1 MEYIELNLRK
11 ALSFVEDVLEE
22 ISNKLDQAEDNES
35 TQAQQSFLELKKEG
49 YNVLGIKILIKRLL
63 NENIFE
69 YENYIIYNLVKNE
82 VETLKERYPNFVK
95 EKYFLV
101 C

>member
-22 ISNKLDQAEDNES
+22 ISNKLDQAEENES

-95 EKYFLV
+95 EKYFLE
-101 C
+101 

>member
-11 ALSFVEDVLEE
+11 ALNFLEDVLEY
-22 ISNKLDQAEDNES
+22 ISNKLDHAEENES

-69 YENYIIYNLVKNE
+69 YDNYIIYNLVKNE
-82 VETLKERYPNFVK
+82 VEVLKEKYPNFVK
-95 EKYFLV
+95 EKYFLE
-101 C
+101 

>member
-1 MEYIELNLRK
+1 MEYTELNLRK

-22 ISNKLDQAEDNES
+22 ISSKLDQAEENES
-35 TQAQQSFLELKKEG
+35 TQAQQSFLELKKEC
-49 YNVLGIKILIKRLL
+49 YSVLGIKILIKRLL

-82 VETLKERYPNFVK
+82 VEVLKEKYPNFVD
-95 EKYFLV
+95 EDE
-101 C
+101 

>member
-82 VETLKERYPNFVK
+82 IETLKERYPNFVK
-95 EKYFLV
+95 EKYFLE
-101 C
+101 

>member
-11 ALSFVEDVLEE
+11 ALNFLEDVLEY

-69 YENYIIYNLVKNE
+69 YDNYIIYNLVKNE
-82 VETLKERYPNFVK
+82 VEVLKEKYPNFVK
-95 EKYFLV
+95 EKYFLE
-101 C
+101 

>member
-1 MEYIELNLRK
+1 MEYTELNLRK

-22 ISNKLDQAEDNES
+22 ISNKLDRAEENES

-69 YENYIIYNLVKNE
+69 YDNYIIYNLVKNE
-82 VETLKERYPNFVK
+82 IEVLKERYPNFVK
-95 EKYFLV
+95 EKYFLE
-101 C
+101 

>member
-95 EKYFLV
+95 EKYFLE
-101 C
+101 

>member
-22 ISNKLDQAEDNES
+22 ISSKLDQAEENES

-49 YNVLGIKILIKRLL
+49 YSVLGIKILIKRLL

-69 YENYIIYNLVKNE
+69 YENYIIYNLVKNG
-82 VETLKERYPNFVK
+82 VEALKERYPNFVK
-95 EKYFLV
+95 EKYFLE
-101 C
+101 

>member
-22 ISNKLDQAEDNES
+22 ISSKLDQAEENES

-69 YENYIIYNLVKNE
+69 YDNYIIYNLVKNE
-82 VETLKERYPNFVK
+82 VEVLKEKYPNFVK
-95 EKYFLV
+95 EKYFLE
-101 C
+101 

>member
-22 ISNKLDQAEDNES
+22 ISNKLDQAEENES

-82 VETLKERYPNFVK
+82 IETLKERYPNFVK
-95 EKYFLV
+95 EKYFLE
-101 C
+101 

>member
-22 ISNKLDQAEDNES
+22 ISNKLDQAEENES

-49 YNVLGIKILIKRLL
+49 YNVLSIKILIKRLL
-63 NENIFE
+63 NGNIFE

-82 VETLKERYPNFVK
+82 TEALKERYPNFVK
-95 EKYFLV
+95 EKYFLE
-101 C
+101 

>member
-22 ISNKLDQAEDNES
+22 ISNKLDQAEENES

-82 VETLKERYPNFVK
+82 IETLKERYPNFVK
-95 EKYFLV
+95 EKYFIE
-101 C
+101 